1 MLKWVRYMNNIL
13 SLGEKIKKLRKEKNM
28 TLKELAGDR
37 ITAAQISHIE
47 RDKSH
52 TSYELLEYLS
62 ERLDVS
68 IDYLLETKEMQSKKI
83 TDNLI
88 LQSEIYIKRDALDE
102 AEKEI
107 EQIIQIC
114 EEYDLSE
121 NYGKCNYLLG
131 NIYLK
136 RKDSRKANF
145 YFEKALFHFIKN
157 DDKKRIFQCYMNI
170 ANIYFEDK
178 FYQVA
183 LTNYYFAQE
192 ILDEI
197 NVDDPDTYKEL
208 YSKISKCYIKM
219 NDSEKALEFIEKIGN
234 IDNEYSPAQE
244 VEMLVLKA
252 KNLLAEAK
260 YLESKEYFAK
270 ALKIIEKEENKDKL
284 AQVYLTVG
292 SIYGEMGDNEKF
304 LEYSEKVY
312 DIKKNDSD
320 EYMMESIFNIIK
332 SYIETNE
339 LELAKKYSKLAL
351 AAAIKAKNKYN
362 EFRALK
368 YYCDIYK
375 YKGETDISI
384 EYIIKCIEIVS
395 KLDNDKILGNLY
407 IELGQLYS
415 GVSKEKE
422 LECYQKGVSIF
433 KKLEI
438 I

>member
-1 MLKWVRYMNNIL
+1 MNIL

-88 LQSEIYIKRDALDE
+88 LESEIYIKKGELDD

-107 EQIIQIC
+107 HQIIEIC

-145 YFEKALFHFIKN
+145 YFEKALFYFIKN
-157 DDKKRIFQCYMNI
+157 DDKKRIFECYMNS
-170 ANIYFEDK
+170 ADIYFEDG

-183 LTNYYFAQE
+183 LTNYSFAKD
-192 ILDEI
+192 ILNQITTDE
-197 NVDDPDTYKEL
+197 PDTYKDL
-208 YSKISKCYIKM
+208 YSKISKCYM
-219 NDSEKALEFIEKIGN
+219 RMDDSEKALEYIELIGS
-234 IDNEYSPAQE
+234 IDNNYSPTQE

-252 KNLLAEAK
+252 KKLLSEGK
-260 YLESKEYFAK
+260 YLDSKDCFTK

-292 SIYGEMGDNEKF
+292 KIYGEMGDNEK
-304 LEYSEKVY
+304 LLQYSEKVY
-312 DIKKNDSD
+312 DLKKSD
-320 EYMMESIFNIIK
+320 
-332 SYIETNE
+332 
-339 LELAKKYSKLAL
+339 
-351 AAAIKAKNKYN
+351 
-362 EFRALK
+362 
-368 YYCDIYK
+368 
-375 YKGETDISI
+375 
-384 EYIIKCIEIVS
+384 
-395 KLDNDKILGNLY
+395 
-407 IELGQLYS
+407 
-415 GVSKEKE
+415 
-422 LECYQKGVSIF
+422 
-433 KKLEI
+433 
-438 I
+438 

>member
-1 MLKWVRYMNNIL
+1 MNIL

-88 LQSEIYIKRDALDE
+88 LQSEIYIKRDVLDE

-107 EQIIQIC
+107 HEIIEIC
-114 EEYDLSE
+114 EEYGLSE

-131 NIYLK
+131 DIYLK
-136 RKDSRKANF
+136 RKDGATANF
-145 YFEKALFHFIKN
+145 YFEKALFYFIKN

-170 ANIYFEDK
+170 ANIYFDEE
-178 FYQVA
+178 FYQVS
-183 LTNYYFAQE
+183 LTNYYFAKD
-192 ILDEI
+192 ILEEI
-197 NVDDPDTYKEL
+197 NIDDPDTYKEL
-208 YSKISKCYIKM
+208 YSKISKCYMKL
-219 NDSEKALEFIEKIGN
+219 NDSEKSLEFIEKIGN
-234 IDNEYSPAQE
+234 IDNDYSPEQE
-244 VEMLVLKA
+244 IELLVLKA
-252 KNLLAEAK
+252 KKLLAEGEYVK
-260 YLESKEYFAK
+260 SKDYFAK

-284 AQVYLTVG
+284 AQIYLTVG
-292 SIYGEMGDNEKF
+292 SIYAEMGDNEKF

-312 DIKKNDSD
+312 DIKKNDTD
-320 EYMMESIFNIIK
+320 EYMMNSLYNIIQ
-332 SYIETNE
+332 SYIDADDFEM
-339 LELAKKYSKLAL
+339 AKKYSKLAL
-351 AAAIKAKNKYN
+351 AAAIKNKSKYD
-362 EFRALK
+362 EYKALK

-384 EYIIKCIEIVS
+384 EYLIKCIEIVS
-395 KLDNDKILGNLY
+395 KLDEEKILGNLY

-415 GVSKEKE
+415 GISKEKE
-422 LECYQKGVSIF
+422 LECYQKGITIF
-433 KKLEI
+433 KDLEI

>member
-1 MLKWVRYMNNIL
+1 MNIL

-107 EQIIQIC
+107 HEIIEIC
-114 EEYDLSE
+114 EEYGLSE

-131 NIYLK
+131 DIYLK
-136 RKDSRKANF
+136 RKDGATANF
-145 YFEKALFHFIKN
+145 YFEKALFYFIKN

-170 ANIYFEDK
+170 ANIYFDEE
-178 FYQVA
+178 FYQVS
-183 LTNYYFAQE
+183 LTNYYFAKD
-192 ILDEI
+192 ILEEI
-197 NVDDPDTYKEL
+197 NIDDPDTYKEL
-208 YSKISKCYIKM
+208 YSKISKCYMKL
-219 NDSEKALEFIEKIGN
+219 NDSEKSLEFIEKIGN
-234 IDNEYSPAQE
+234 IDNDYSSEQE
-244 VEMLVLKA
+244 IELLVLKA
-252 KNLLAEAK
+252 KKLLAEGEYVK
-260 YLESKEYFAK
+260 SKDYFAK

-284 AQVYLTVG
+284 AQIYLTVG
-292 SIYGEMGDNEKF
+292 SIYAEMGDNEKF

-312 DIKKNDSD
+312 DIKKNDTD
-320 EYMMESIFNIIK
+320 EYMMNSLYNIIQ
-332 SYIETNE
+332 SYIDADDFEM
-339 LELAKKYSKLAL
+339 AKKYSKLAL
-351 AAAIKAKNKYN
+351 AAAIKNKSKYD
-362 EFRALK
+362 EYKALK

-384 EYIIKCIEIVS
+384 EYLIKCIEIVS
-395 KLDNDKILGNLY
+395 KLDEEKILGNLY

-415 GVSKEKE
+415 GISKEKE
-422 LECYQKGVSIF
+422 LECYQKGITIF
-433 KKLEI
+433 KDLEI

>member
-1 MLKWVRYMNNIL
+1 MLKWVRYMNIL

-88 LQSEIYIKRDALDE
+88 LESEIYIKKGELDD

-107 EQIIQIC
+107 HQIIEIC

-145 YFEKALFHFIKN
+145 YFEKALFYFIKN
-157 DDKKRIFQCYMNI
+157 DDKKRIFECYMNS
-170 ANIYFEDK
+170 ADIYFEDG

-183 LTNYYFAQE
+183 LINYSFAKD
-192 ILDEI
+192 ILNQITTDE
-197 NVDDPDTYKEL
+197 PDTYKDL
-208 YSKISKCYIKM
+208 YSKISKCYM
-219 NDSEKALEFIEKIGN
+219 RMDDSEKALEYIELIGS
-234 IDNEYSPAQE
+234 IDNNYSPTQE

-252 KNLLAEAK
+252 KKLLSEGK
-260 YLESKEYFAK
+260 YLDSKDYFTK

-292 SIYGEMGDNEKF
+292 KIYGEMGDNEK
-304 LEYSEKVY
+304 LLQYSEKVY
-312 DIKKNDSD
+312 DLKKSDSD
-320 EYMMESIFNIIK
+320 EYMMDSLFNIIE
-332 SYIETNE
+332 SYIDSNNFEQ
-339 LELAKKYSKLAL
+339 AKKYSKLAL
-351 AAAIKAKNKYN
+351 AAAIKIKSKYD

-375 YKGETDISI
+375 YKGETEISI
-384 EYIIKCIEIVS
+384 EYLLKCIDIVS
-395 KLDNDKILGNLY
+395 ALDKEEVLGNLY

-415 GVSKEKE
+415 GISKDKE
-422 LECYQKGVSIF
+422 LECYQKGVTIF
-433 KKLEI
+433 KNLEI

>member
-1 MLKWVRYMNNIL
+1 MNIL

-88 LQSEIYIKRDALDE
+88 LQSEIYIKRDALEE

-107 EQIIQIC
+107 REIIEIC
-114 EEYDLSE
+114 EEYNLSE
-121 NYGKCNYLLG
+121 NYGKCNYLLA

-136 RKDSRKANF
+136 RKDSPKANF

-157 DDKKRIFQCYMNI
+157 DDKKRILKCYMNI

-183 LTNYYFAQE
+183 LTNYYFAKQ

-197 NVDDPDTYKEL
+197 NTDDPDTYKEL
-208 YSKISKCYIKM
+208 YSKISKCYIQL

-234 IDNEYSPAQE
+234 IDNDYSPAQE
-244 VEMLVLKA
+244 VEILVLKA
-252 KNLLAEAK
+252 KKLLAEAN
-260 YLESKEYFAK
+260 YVESKDYFIK

-292 SIYGEMGDNEKF
+292 NIYGEMGDHEKF

-312 DIKKNDSD
+312 DIKKNDAD
-320 EYMMESIFNIIK
+320 RYMMESLFNIIQ
-332 SYIETNE
+332 SYIDTNE
-339 LELAKKYSKLAL
+339 FELAKKYSKLAL
-351 AAAIKAKNKYN
+351 AASIKTKSKYN
-362 EFRALK
+362 EFRSLK

-384 EYIIKCIEIVS
+384 EYLIKCIDIVS
-395 KLDNDKILGNLY
+395 KLDEEKILGNLY

-415 GVSKEKE
+415 GISKEKE
-422 LECYQKGVSIF
+422 LECYQKGVTIF
-433 KKLEI
+433 KNLEI

>member
-1 MLKWVRYMNNIL
+1 MNIL

-88 LQSEIYIKRDALDE
+88 LESEIYIKKGELDD

-107 EQIIQIC
+107 HQIIEIC

-145 YFEKALFHFIKN
+145 YFEKALFYFIKN
-157 DDKKRIFQCYMNI
+157 DDKKRIFECYMNS
-170 ANIYFEDK
+170 ADIYFEDG

-183 LTNYYFAQE
+183 LTSYSFAKD
-192 ILDEI
+192 ILNQITTDE
-197 NVDDPDTYKEL
+197 PDTYKDL
-208 YSKISKCYIKM
+208 YSKISKCYM
-219 NDSEKALEFIEKIGN
+219 RMDDSEKALEYIELIGS
-234 IDNEYSPAQE
+234 IDNNYSPTQE

-252 KNLLAEAK
+252 KKLLSEGK
-260 YLESKEYFAK
+260 YLDSKYYFTK

-292 SIYGEMGDNEKF
+292 KIYGEMGDNEK
-304 LEYSEKVY
+304 LLQYSEKVY
-312 DIKKNDSD
+312 DLKKSDSD
-320 EYMMESIFNIIK
+320 EYMMDSLFNIIE
-332 SYIETNE
+332 SYIDSNNFEQ
-339 LELAKKYSKLAL
+339 AKKYSKLAL
-351 AAAIKAKNKYN
+351 AAAIKTKSKYD

-375 YKGETDISI
+375 YKGETEISI
-384 EYIIKCIEIVS
+384 EYLLKCIDIVS
-395 KLDNDKILGNLY
+395 ALDKEEVLGNLY

-415 GVSKEKE
+415 GISKDKE
-422 LECYQKGVSIF
+422 LECYQKGVTIF
-433 KKLEI
+433 KNLEI

>member
-1 MLKWVRYMNNIL
+1 MNIL

-88 LQSEIYIKRDALDE
+88 LESEIYIKKGELDD

-107 EQIIQIC
+107 HQIIEIC

-145 YFEKALFHFIKN
+145 YFEKALFYFIKN
-157 DDKKRIFQCYMNI
+157 DDKKRIFECYMNS
-170 ANIYFEDK
+170 ADIYFEDG

-183 LTNYYFAQE
+183 LKNYSFAKD
-192 ILDEI
+192 ILNQITTDE
-197 NVDDPDTYKEL
+197 PDTYKDL
-208 YSKISKCYIKM
+208 YSKISKCYM
-219 NDSEKALEFIEKIGN
+219 RMDDSEKALEYIELIGS
-234 IDNEYSPAQE
+234 IDNNYSPTQE

-252 KNLLAEAK
+252 KKLLSEGK
-260 YLESKEYFAK
+260 YLDSKDYFTK

-292 SIYGEMGDNEKF
+292 KIYGEMGDNEK
-304 LEYSEKVY
+304 LLQYSEKVY
-312 DIKKNDSD
+312 DLKKSDSD
-320 EYMMESIFNIIK
+320 EYMMDSLFNIIE
-332 SYIETNE
+332 SYIDSNNFEQ
-339 LELAKKYSKLAL
+339 AKKYSKLAL
-351 AAAIKAKNKYN
+351 AAAIKTKSKYD

-375 YKGETDISI
+375 YKGETEISI
-384 EYIIKCIEIVS
+384 EYLLKCIDIVS
-395 KLDNDKILGNLY
+395 TLDKEEVLGNLY

-415 GVSKEKE
+415 GISKDKE
-422 LECYQKGVSIF
+422 LECYQKGVTIF
-433 KKLEI
+433 KNLEI

>member
-1 MLKWVRYMNNIL
+1 MNIL

-107 EQIIQIC
+107 HEIIEIC
-114 EEYDLSE
+114 EEYGLSE

-131 NIYLK
+131 DIYLK
-136 RKDSRKANF
+136 RKDGATANF
-145 YFEKALFHFIKN
+145 YFEKALFYFIKN

-170 ANIYFEDK
+170 ANIYFDEE
-178 FYQVA
+178 FYQVS
-183 LTNYYFAQE
+183 LTNYYFAKD
-192 ILDEI
+192 ILEEI
-197 NVDDPDTYKEL
+197 NIDDPDTYKEL
-208 YSKISKCYIKM
+208 YSKISKCYMKLH
-219 NDSEKALEFIEKIGN
+219 DSEKSLEFIEKIGN
-234 IDNEYSPAQE
+234 IDNDYSPEQE
-244 VEMLVLKA
+244 IELLVLKA
-252 KNLLAEAK
+252 KKLLAEGEYVK
-260 YLESKEYFAK
+260 SKDYFAK

-284 AQVYLTVG
+284 AQIYLTVG
-292 SIYGEMGDNEKF
+292 SIYAEMGDNEKF

-312 DIKKNDSD
+312 DIKKNDTD
-320 EYMMESIFNIIK
+320 EYMMNSLYNIIQ
-332 SYIETNE
+332 SYIDADDFEM
-339 LELAKKYSKLAL
+339 AKKYSKLAL
-351 AAAIKAKNKYN
+351 AAAIKNKSKYD
-362 EFRALK
+362 EYKALK

-384 EYIIKCIEIVS
+384 EYLIKCIEIVS
-395 KLDNDKILGNLY
+395 KLDEEKILGNLY

-415 GVSKEKE
+415 GISKEKE
-422 LECYQKGVSIF
+422 LECYQKGITIF
-433 KKLEI
+433 KDLEI

>member
-1 MLKWVRYMNNIL
+1 MNIL

-88 LQSEIYIKRDALDE
+88 LESEIYIKKGELDD

-107 EQIIQIC
+107 HQIIEIC

-145 YFEKALFHFIKN
+145 YFEKALFYFIKN
-157 DDKKRIFQCYMNI
+157 DDKKRIFECYMNS
-170 ANIYFEDK
+170 ADIYFEDG

-183 LTNYYFAQE
+183 LINYSFAKD
-192 ILDEI
+192 ILNQITTDE
-197 NVDDPDTYKEL
+197 PDTYKDL
-208 YSKISKCYIKM
+208 YSKISKCYM
-219 NDSEKALEFIEKIGN
+219 RMDDSEKALEYIELIGS
-234 IDNEYSPAQE
+234 IDNNYSPTQE

-252 KNLLAEAK
+252 KKLLSEGK
-260 YLESKEYFAK
+260 YLDSKDYFTK

-292 SIYGEMGDNEKF
+292 KIYGEMGDNEK
-304 LEYSEKVY
+304 LLQYSEKVY
-312 DIKKNDSD
+312 DLKKSDSD
-320 EYMMESIFNIIK
+320 EYMMDSLFNIIE
-332 SYIETNE
+332 SYIDSNNFEQ
-339 LELAKKYSKLAL
+339 AKKYSKLAL
-351 AAAIKAKNKYN
+351 AAAIKTKSKYD

-375 YKGETDISI
+375 YKGETEISI
-384 EYIIKCIEIVS
+384 EYLLKCIDIVS
-395 KLDNDKILGNLY
+395 ALDKEEVLGNLY

-415 GVSKEKE
+415 GISKDKE
-422 LECYQKGVSIF
+422 LECYQKGVTIF
-433 KKLEI
+433 KNLEI

>member
-1 MLKWVRYMNNIL
+1 MNIL

-107 EQIIQIC
+107 HEIIEIC
-114 EEYDLSE
+114 EEYGLSE

-131 NIYLK
+131 DIYLK
-136 RKDSRKANF
+136 RKDGATANF
-145 YFEKALFHFIKN
+145 YFEKALFYFIKN

-170 ANIYFEDK
+170 ANIYFDEE
-178 FYQVA
+178 FYQVS
-183 LTNYYFAQE
+183 LTNYYFAKD
-192 ILDEI
+192 ILEEI
-197 NVDDPDTYKEL
+197 NIDDPDTYKEL
-208 YSKISKCYIKM
+208 YSKISKCYMKL
-219 NDSEKALEFIEKIGN
+219 NDSEKSLEFIEKIGN
-234 IDNEYSPAQE
+234 IDNDYSPEQE
-244 VEMLVLKA
+244 IELLVLKA
-252 KNLLAEAK
+252 KKLLAEGEYVK
-260 YLESKEYFAK
+260 SKDYFAK

-284 AQVYLTVG
+284 AQIYLTVG
-292 SIYGEMGDNEKF
+292 SIYAEMGDNEKF

-312 DIKKNDSD
+312 DIKKNDTA
-320 EYMMESIFNIIK
+320 EYMMNSLYNIIQ
-332 SYIETNE
+332 SYIDADDFEM
-339 LELAKKYSKLAL
+339 AKKYSKLAL
-351 AAAIKAKNKYN
+351 AAAIKNKSKYD
-362 EFRALK
+362 EYKALK

-384 EYIIKCIEIVS
+384 EYLIKCIEIVS
-395 KLDNDKILGNLY
+395 KLDEEKILGNLY

-415 GVSKEKE
+415 GISKEKE
-422 LECYQKGVSIF
+422 LECYQKGITIF
-433 KKLEI
+433 KDLEI

>member
-1 MLKWVRYMNNIL
+1 MLKWVRYMNIL

-107 EQIIQIC
+107 HEIIEIC
-114 EEYDLSE
+114 EEYGLSE

-131 NIYLK
+131 DIYLK
-136 RKDSRKANF
+136 RKDGATANF
-145 YFEKALFHFIKN
+145 YFEKALFYFIKN

-170 ANIYFEDK
+170 ANIYFDEE
-178 FYQVA
+178 FYQVS
-183 LTNYYFAQE
+183 LTNYYFAKD
-192 ILDEI
+192 ILEEI
-197 NVDDPDTYKEL
+197 NIDDPDTYKEL
-208 YSKISKCYIKM
+208 YSKISKCYMKL
-219 NDSEKALEFIEKIGN
+219 NDSEKSLEFIEKIGN
-234 IDNEYSPAQE
+234 IDNDYSPEQE
-244 VEMLVLKA
+244 IELLVLKA
-252 KNLLAEAK
+252 KKLLAEGEYVK
-260 YLESKEYFAK
+260 SKDYFAK

-284 AQVYLTVG
+284 AQIYLTVG
-292 SIYGEMGDNEKF
+292 SIYAEMGDNEKF

-312 DIKKNDSD
+312 DIKKNDTD
-320 EYMMESIFNIIK
+320 EYMMNSLYNIIQ
-332 SYIETNE
+332 SYIDADDFEM
-339 LELAKKYSKLAL
+339 AKKYSKLAL
-351 AAAIKAKNKYN
+351 AAAIKNKSKYD
-362 EFRALK
+362 EYKALK

-384 EYIIKCIEIVS
+384 EYLIKCIEIVS
-395 KLDNDKILGNLY
+395 KLDEEKILGNLY

-415 GVSKEKE
+415 GISKEKE
-422 LECYQKGVSIF
+422 LECYQKGITIF
-433 KKLEI
+433 KDL
-438 I
+438 

>member
-1 MLKWVRYMNNIL
+1 MNIL

-107 EQIIQIC
+107 HEIIEIC
-114 EEYDLSE
+114 EEYGLSE

-131 NIYLK
+131 DIYLK
-136 RKDSRKANF
+136 RKDGATANF
-145 YFEKALFHFIKN
+145 YFEKALFYFIKN

-170 ANIYFEDK
+170 ANIYFDEE
-178 FYQVA
+178 FYQVS
-183 LTNYYFAQE
+183 LTNYYFAKD
-192 ILDEI
+192 ILEEI
-197 NVDDPDTYKEL
+197 NIDDPDTYKEL
-208 YSKISKCYIKM
+208 YSKISKCYMKL
-219 NDSEKALEFIEKIGN
+219 NDSEKSLEFIEKIGN
-234 IDNEYSPAQE
+234 IDNDYSPEQE
-244 VEMLVLKA
+244 IELLVLKA
-252 KNLLAEAK
+252 KKLLAEGEYVK
-260 YLESKEYFAK
+260 SKDYFAK

-284 AQVYLTVG
+284 AQIYLTVG
-292 SIYGEMGDNEKF
+292 SIYAEMGDNEKF

-312 DIKKNDSD
+312 DIKKNDTD
-320 EYMMESIFNIIK
+320 EYMMNSLYNIIQ
-332 SYIETNE
+332 SYIDADDFEM
-339 LELAKKYSKLAL
+339 AKKYSKLAL
-351 AAAIKAKNKYN
+351 AAAIKNKSKYD
-362 EFRALK
+362 EYKALK

-384 EYIIKCIEIVS
+384 EYLIKCIEIVS
-395 KLDNDKILGNLY
+395 KLDEEKILGNLY
-407 IELGQLYS
+407 IEIGQLYS
-415 GVSKEKE
+415 GISKEKE
-422 LECYQKGVSIF
+422 LECYQKGITIF
-433 KKLEI
+433 KDLEI

>member
-1 MLKWVRYMNNIL
+1 MLKWVRYMNIL

-52 TSYELLEYLS
+52 TSYELLEYLA

-107 EQIIQIC
+107 EEIIEIC
-114 EEYDLSE
+114 EKYDLSE

-183 LTNYYFAQE
+183 LTNYYFAKE

-208 YSKISKCYIKM
+208 YSKISKCYIRM
-219 NDSEKALEFIEKIGN
+219 NDTEKALEFIEKIGN

-252 KNLLAEAK
+252 KKLLAEAN
-260 YLESKEYFAK
+260 YVESKEYFAK

-320 EYMMESIFNIIK
+320 EYMMDSLFNIIK
-332 SYIETNE
+332 SYIDSNE
-339 LELAKKYSKLAL
+339 FELAKKYSKLAL
-351 AAAIKAKNKYN
+351 AAAIKTKSKYN

-384 EYIIKCIEIVS
+384 EYLIKCIEIVS
-395 KLDNDKILGNLY
+395 KLDDDKILGNLY

>member
-1 MLKWVRYMNNIL
+1 MNIL

-88 LQSEIYIKRDALDE
+88 LESEIYIKKGELDD

-107 EQIIQIC
+107 HQIIEIC

-145 YFEKALFHFIKN
+145 YFEKALFYFIKN
-157 DDKKRIFQCYMNI
+157 DDKKRIFECYMNS
-170 ANIYFEDK
+170 ADIYFEDG

-183 LTNYYFAQE
+183 LINYSFAKD
-192 ILDEI
+192 ILNQITTDE
-197 NVDDPDTYKEL
+197 PDTYKDL
-208 YSKISKCYIKM
+208 YSKISKCYM
-219 NDSEKALEFIEKIGN
+219 RMDDSEKALEYIELIGS
-234 IDNEYSPAQE
+234 IDNNYSPTQE

-252 KNLLAEAK
+252 KKLLSEGK
-260 YLESKEYFAK
+260 YLDSKNYFTK

-292 SIYGEMGDNEKF
+292 KIYGEMGDNEK
-304 LEYSEKVY
+304 LLQYSEKVY
-312 DIKKNDSD
+312 DLKKSDSD
-320 EYMMESIFNIIK
+320 EYMMDSLFNIIE
-332 SYIETNE
+332 SYIDSNNFEQ
-339 LELAKKYSKLAL
+339 AKKYSKLAL
-351 AAAIKAKNKYN
+351 AAAIKTKSKYD

-375 YKGETDISI
+375 YKGETEISI
-384 EYIIKCIEIVS
+384 EYLLKCIDIVS
-395 KLDNDKILGNLY
+395 ALDKEEVLGNLY

-415 GVSKEKE
+415 GISKDKE
-422 LECYQKGVSIF
+422 LECYQKGVTIF
-433 KKLEI
+433 KNLEI

>member
-1 MLKWVRYMNNIL
+1 MNIL

-107 EQIIQIC
+107 HEIIEIC
-114 EEYDLSE
+114 EEYGLSE

-131 NIYLK
+131 DIYLK
-136 RKDSRKANF
+136 RKDGATANF
-145 YFEKALFHFIKN
+145 YFEKALFYFIKN

-170 ANIYFEDK
+170 ANIYFDEE
-178 FYQVA
+178 FYQVS
-183 LTNYYFAQE
+183 LTNYYFAKD
-192 ILDEI
+192 ILEEI
-197 NVDDPDTYKEL
+197 NIDDPDTYKEL
-208 YSKISKCYIKM
+208 YSKISKCYMKL
-219 NDSEKALEFIEKIGN
+219 NDSEKSLEFIEKIGN
-234 IDNEYSPAQE
+234 IDNDYSPEQE
-244 VEMLVLKA
+244 IELLVLKA
-252 KNLLAEAK
+252 KKLLAEGEYVK
-260 YLESKEYFAK
+260 SKDYFAK

-284 AQVYLTVG
+284 AQIYLTVG
-292 SIYGEMGDNEKF
+292 SIYAEMGDNEKF

-312 DIKKNDSD
+312 DIKKNDTD
-320 EYMMESIFNIIK
+320 EYMMNSLYNIIQ
-332 SYIETNE
+332 SYIDADDFEM
-339 LELAKKYSKLAL
+339 AKKYSKLAL
-351 AAAIKAKNKYN
+351 AAAIKNKSKYD
-362 EFRALK
+362 EYKALK

-375 YKGETDISI
+375 HKGETDISI
-384 EYIIKCIEIVS
+384 EYLIKCIEIVS
-395 KLDNDKILGNLY
+395 KLDEEKILGNLY

-415 GVSKEKE
+415 GISKEKE
-422 LECYQKGVSIF
+422 LECYQKGITI
-433 KKLEI
+433 LEI

>member
-1 MLKWVRYMNNIL
+1 MNIL

-107 EQIIQIC
+107 EEIIEIC

-136 RKDSRKANF
+136 RKNSRKANF

-178 FYQVA
+178 FYQVS
-183 LTNYYFAQE
+183 LTNYYFAKE

-219 NDSEKALEFIEKIGN
+219 NDIEKALEFIEKIGN
-234 IDNEYSPAQE
+234 IDNEYSPEQE

-252 KNLLAEAK
+252 KNLLAEGN
-260 YLESKEYFAK
+260 YVESKDYFAK

-284 AQVYLTVG
+284 AKVYLTV
-292 SIYGEMGDNEKF
+292 SDIYGEMGDNEKF
-304 LEYSEKVY
+304 LEYSEKAY

-320 EYMMESIFNIIK
+320 EYMMNSLFNIIK

-351 AAAIKAKNKYN
+351 ATAIKTKNKYN

-384 EYIIKCIEIVS
+384 EYLVKCIDIVS
-395 KLDNDKILGNLY
+395 KLNDDKILGNLY

-415 GVSKEKE
+415 GISKEKE
-422 LECYQKGVSIF
+422 LECYQKGVAIF
-433 KKLEI
+433 KNLEI

>member
-1 MLKWVRYMNNIL
+1 MNIL

-68 IDYLLETKEMQSKKI
+68 IDYILETKEMQSKKI

-107 EQIIQIC
+107 HEIIEIC
-114 EEYDLSE
+114 EEYGLSE

-131 NIYLK
+131 DIYLK
-136 RKDSRKANF
+136 RKDGATANF
-145 YFEKALFHFIKN
+145 YFEKALFYFIKN

-170 ANIYFEDK
+170 ANIYFDEE
-178 FYQVA
+178 FYQVS
-183 LTNYYFAQE
+183 LTNYYFAKD
-192 ILDEI
+192 ILEEI
-197 NVDDPDTYKEL
+197 NIDDPDTYKEL
-208 YSKISKCYIKM
+208 YSKISKCYMKL
-219 NDSEKALEFIEKIGN
+219 NDSEKSLEFIEKIGN
-234 IDNEYSPAQE
+234 IDNDYSPEQE
-244 VEMLVLKA
+244 IELLVLKA
-252 KNLLAEAK
+252 KKLLAEGEYVK
-260 YLESKEYFAK
+260 SKDYFAK

-284 AQVYLTVG
+284 AQIYLTVG
-292 SIYGEMGDNEKF
+292 SIYAEMGDNEKF

-312 DIKKNDSD
+312 DIKKNDTD
-320 EYMMESIFNIIK
+320 EYMMNSLYNIIQ
-332 SYIETNE
+332 SYIDADDFEM
-339 LELAKKYSKLAL
+339 AKKYSKLAL
-351 AAAIKAKNKYN
+351 AAAIKNKSKYD
-362 EFRALK
+362 EYKALK

-384 EYIIKCIEIVS
+384 EYLIKCIEIVS
-395 KLDNDKILGNLY
+395 KLDEEKILGNLY

-415 GVSKEKE
+415 GISKEKE
-422 LECYQKGVSIF
+422 LECYQKGITIF
-433 KKLEI
+433 KDLEI

>member
-1 MLKWVRYMNNIL
+1 MNIL

-107 EQIIQIC
+107 HEIIEIC
-114 EEYDLSE
+114 EEYGLSE

-131 NIYLK
+131 DIYLK
-136 RKDSRKANF
+136 RKDGATANF
-145 YFEKALFHFIKN
+145 YFEKALFYFIKN

-170 ANIYFEDK
+170 ANIYFDEE
-178 FYQVA
+178 FYQVS
-183 LTNYYFAQE
+183 LTNYYFAKD
-192 ILDEI
+192 ILEEI
-197 NVDDPDTYKEL
+197 NIDDPDTYKEL
-208 YSKISKCYIKM
+208 YSKISKCYMKL
-219 NDSEKALEFIEKIGN
+219 NESEKSLEFIEKIGN
-234 IDNEYSPAQE
+234 IDNDYSPEQE
-244 VEMLVLKA
+244 IELLVLKA
-252 KNLLAEAK
+252 KKLLAEGEYVK
-260 YLESKEYFAK
+260 SKDYFAK

-284 AQVYLTVG
+284 AQIYLTVG
-292 SIYGEMGDNEKF
+292 SIYAEMGDNEKF

-312 DIKKNDSD
+312 DIKKNDTD
-320 EYMMESIFNIIK
+320 EYMMNSLYNIIQ
-332 SYIETNE
+332 SYIDADDFEM
-339 LELAKKYSKLAL
+339 AKKYSKLAL
-351 AAAIKAKNKYN
+351 AAAIKNKSKYD
-362 EFRALK
+362 EYKALK

-384 EYIIKCIEIVS
+384 EYLIKCIEIVS
-395 KLDNDKILGNLY
+395 KLDEEKILGNLY

-415 GVSKEKE
+415 GISKEKE
-422 LECYQKGVSIF
+422 LECYQKGITIF
-433 KKLEI
+433 KDLEI

>member
-1 MLKWVRYMNNIL
+1 MNIL

-68 IDYLLETKEMQSKKI
+68 IDYLLETKEMQPKKI

-107 EQIIQIC
+107 HEIIEIC
-114 EEYDLSE
+114 EEYGLSE

-131 NIYLK
+131 DIYLK
-136 RKDSRKANF
+136 RKDGATANF
-145 YFEKALFHFIKN
+145 YFEKALFYFIKN

-170 ANIYFEDK
+170 ANIYFDEE
-178 FYQVA
+178 FYQVS
-183 LTNYYFAQE
+183 LTNYYFAKD
-192 ILDEI
+192 ILEEI
-197 NVDDPDTYKEL
+197 NIDDPDTYKEL
-208 YSKISKCYIKM
+208 YSKISKCYMKL
-219 NDSEKALEFIEKIGN
+219 NDSEKSLEFIEKIGN
-234 IDNEYSPAQE
+234 IDNDYSPEQE
-244 VEMLVLKA
+244 IELLVLKA
-252 KNLLAEAK
+252 KKLLAEGEYVK
-260 YLESKEYFAK
+260 SKDYFAK

-284 AQVYLTVG
+284 AQIYLTVG
-292 SIYGEMGDNEKF
+292 SIYAEMGDNEKF

-312 DIKKNDSD
+312 DIKKNDTD
-320 EYMMESIFNIIK
+320 EYMMNSLYNIIQ
-332 SYIETNE
+332 SYIDADDFEM
-339 LELAKKYSKLAL
+339 AKKYSKLAL
-351 AAAIKAKNKYN
+351 AAAIKNKSKYD
-362 EFRALK
+362 EYKALK

-384 EYIIKCIEIVS
+384 EYLIKCIEIVS
-395 KLDNDKILGNLY
+395 KLDEEKILGNLY

-415 GVSKEKE
+415 GISKEKE
-422 LECYQKGVSIF
+422 LECYQKGITIF
-433 KKLEI
+433 KDLEI

>member
-1 MLKWVRYMNNIL
+1 MNIL

-107 EQIIQIC
+107 HEIIEIC
-114 EEYDLSE
+114 EEYGLSE

-131 NIYLK
+131 DIYLK
-136 RKDSRKANF
+136 RKDGATANF
-145 YFEKALFHFIKN
+145 YFEKALFYFIKN

-170 ANIYFEDK
+170 ANIYFDEE
-178 FYQVA
+178 FYQVS
-183 LTNYYFAQE
+183 LTNYYFAKD
-192 ILDEI
+192 ILEEI
-197 NVDDPDTYKEL
+197 NIDDPDTYKEL
-208 YSKISKCYIKM
+208 YSKISKCYMKL
-219 NDSEKALEFIEKIGN
+219 NDSEKSLEFIEKIGN
-234 IDNEYSPAQE
+234 IDNDYSPEQE
-244 VEMLVLKA
+244 IELIVLKA
-252 KNLLAEAK
+252 KKLLAEGEYVK
-260 YLESKEYFAK
+260 SKDYFAK

-284 AQVYLTVG
+284 AQIYLTVG
-292 SIYGEMGDNEKF
+292 SIYAEMGDNEKF

-312 DIKKNDSD
+312 DIKKNDTD
-320 EYMMESIFNIIK
+320 EYMMNSLYNIIQ
-332 SYIETNE
+332 SYIDADDFEM
-339 LELAKKYSKLAL
+339 AKKYSKLAL
-351 AAAIKAKNKYN
+351 AAAIKNKSKYD
-362 EFRALK
+362 EYKALK

-384 EYIIKCIEIVS
+384 EYLIKCIEIVS
-395 KLDNDKILGNLY
+395 KLDEEKILGNLY

-415 GVSKEKE
+415 GISKEKE
-422 LECYQKGVSIF
+422 LECYQKGITIF
-433 KKLEI
+433 KDLEI

>member
-1 MLKWVRYMNNIL
+1 MNIL

-68 IDYLLETKEMQSKKI
+68 MDYLLETKEMQSKKI

-107 EQIIQIC
+107 HEIIEIC
-114 EEYDLSE
+114 EEYGLSE

-131 NIYLK
+131 DIYLK
-136 RKDSRKANF
+136 RKDGATANF
-145 YFEKALFHFIKN
+145 YFEKALFYFIKN

-170 ANIYFEDK
+170 ANIYFDEE
-178 FYQVA
+178 FYQVS
-183 LTNYYFAQE
+183 LTNYYFAKD
-192 ILDEI
+192 ILEEI
-197 NVDDPDTYKEL
+197 NIDDPDTYKEL
-208 YSKISKCYIKM
+208 YSKISKCYMKL
-219 NDSEKALEFIEKIGN
+219 NDSEKSLEFIEKIGN
-234 IDNEYSPAQE
+234 IDNDYSPEQE
-244 VEMLVLKA
+244 IELLVLKA
-252 KNLLAEAK
+252 KKLLAEGEYVK
-260 YLESKEYFAK
+260 SKDYFAK

-284 AQVYLTVG
+284 AQIYLTVG
-292 SIYGEMGDNEKF
+292 SIYAEMGDNEKF

-312 DIKKNDSD
+312 DIKKNDTD
-320 EYMMESIFNIIK
+320 EYMMNSLYNIIQ
-332 SYIETNE
+332 SYIDADDFEM
-339 LELAKKYSKLAL
+339 AKKYSKLAL
-351 AAAIKAKNKYN
+351 AAAIKNKSKYD
-362 EFRALK
+362 EYKALK

-384 EYIIKCIEIVS
+384 EYLIKCIEIVS
-395 KLDNDKILGNLY
+395 KLDEEKILGNLY

-415 GVSKEKE
+415 GISKEKE
-422 LECYQKGVSIF
+422 LECYQKGITIF
-433 KKLEI
+433 KDLEI

>member
-1 MLKWVRYMNNIL
+1 MNIL

-28 TLKELAGDR
+28 TLKELAGER

-52 TSYELLEYLS
+52 TSYELLEYLA

-107 EQIIQIC
+107 EEIIEIC
-114 EEYDLSE
+114 EKYDLSE

-183 LTNYYFAQE
+183 LTNYYFAKE

-197 NVDDPDTYKEL
+197 NVDEPDTYKEL

-219 NDSEKALEFIEKIGN
+219 DDTEKALEFIEKIGS
-234 IDNEYSPAQE
+234 IDNEYSPTQE

-252 KNLLAEAK
+252 KNLLAEAR
-260 YLESKEYFAK
+260 YIESKEYFAK

-320 EYMMESIFNIIK
+320 EYMMDSLFNIIK
-332 SYIETNE
+332 SYIDSNE
-339 LELAKKYSKLAL
+339 FELAKKYSKLAL
-351 AAAIKAKNKYN
+351 AAAIKTKSKYN

-384 EYIIKCIEIVS
+384 EYLIKCIEIVS
-395 KLDNDKILGNLY
+395 KLDDDKILGNLY

>member
-1 MLKWVRYMNNIL
+1 MNIL

-107 EQIIQIC
+107 HEIIEIC
-114 EEYDLSE
+114 EEYGLSE

-131 NIYLK
+131 DIYLK
-136 RKDSRKANF
+136 RKDGATANF
-145 YFEKALFHFIKN
+145 YFEKALFYFIKN

-170 ANIYFEDK
+170 ANIYFDEE
-178 FYQVA
+178 FYQVS
-183 LTNYYFAQE
+183 LTNYYFAKD
-192 ILDEI
+192 ILEEI
-197 NVDDPDTYKEL
+197 NIDDPDTYKEL
-208 YSKISKCYIKM
+208 YNKISKCYMKL
-219 NDSEKALEFIEKIGN
+219 NDSEKSLEFIEKIGN
-234 IDNEYSPAQE
+234 IDNDYSPEQE
-244 VEMLVLKA
+244 IELLVLKA
-252 KNLLAEAK
+252 KKLLAEGEYVK
-260 YLESKEYFAK
+260 SKDYFAK

-284 AQVYLTVG
+284 AQIYLTVG
-292 SIYGEMGDNEKF
+292 SIYAEMGDNEKF

-312 DIKKNDSD
+312 DIKKNDTD
-320 EYMMESIFNIIK
+320 EYMMNSLYNIIQ
-332 SYIETNE
+332 SYIDADDFEM
-339 LELAKKYSKLAL
+339 AKKYSKLAL
-351 AAAIKAKNKYN
+351 AAAIKNKSKYD
-362 EFRALK
+362 EYKALK

-384 EYIIKCIEIVS
+384 EYLIKCIEIVS
-395 KLDNDKILGNLY
+395 KLDEEKILGNLY

-415 GVSKEKE
+415 GISKEKE
-422 LECYQKGVSIF
+422 LECYQKGITIF
-433 KKLEI
+433 KDLEI

>member
-1 MLKWVRYMNNIL
+1 MNIL

-107 EQIIQIC
+107 HEIIEIC
-114 EEYDLSE
+114 EEYGLSE

-131 NIYLK
+131 DIYLK
-136 RKDSRKANF
+136 RKDGATANF
-145 YFEKALFHFIKN
+145 YFEKALFYFIKN

-170 ANIYFEDK
+170 ANIYFDEE
-178 FYQVA
+178 FYQVS
-183 LTNYYFAQE
+183 LTNYYFAKD
-192 ILDEI
+192 ILEEI
-197 NVDDPDTYKEL
+197 NIDDPDTYKEL
-208 YSKISKCYIKM
+208 YSKISKCYM
-219 NDSEKALEFIEKIGN
+219 RMDDSEKALEYIELIGS
-234 IDNEYSPAQE
+234 IDNNYSPTQE

-252 KNLLAEAK
+252 KKLLSEGK
-260 YLESKEYFAK
+260 YLDSKDYFTK

-292 SIYGEMGDNEKF
+292 KIYGEMGDNEK
-304 LEYSEKVY
+304 LLQYSEKVY
-312 DIKKNDSD
+312 DLKKSDSD
-320 EYMMESIFNIIK
+320 EYMMDSLFNIIE
-332 SYIETNE
+332 SYIDSNNFEQ
-339 LELAKKYSKLAL
+339 AKKYSKLAL
-351 AAAIKAKNKYN
+351 AAAIKTKSKYD

-375 YKGETDISI
+375 YKGETEISI
-384 EYIIKCIEIVS
+384 EYLLKCIDIVS
-395 KLDNDKILGNLY
+395 ALDKEEVLGNLY

-415 GVSKEKE
+415 GISKDKE
-422 LECYQKGVSIF
+422 LECYQKGVTIF
-433 KKLEI
+433 KNLEI

>member
-1 MLKWVRYMNNIL
+1 M
-13 SLGEKIKKLRKEKNM
+13 GEIYEHIEFGGKDKKAQKRKNM

-107 EQIIQIC
+107 HEIIEIC
-114 EEYDLSE
+114 EEYGLSE

-131 NIYLK
+131 DIYLK
-136 RKDSRKANF
+136 RKDGATANF
-145 YFEKALFHFIKN
+145 YFEKALFYFIKN

-170 ANIYFEDK
+170 ANIYFDEE
-178 FYQVA
+178 FYQVS
-183 LTNYYFAQE
+183 LTNYYFAKD
-192 ILDEI
+192 ILEEI
-197 NVDDPDTYKEL
+197 NIDDPDTYKEL
-208 YSKISKCYIKM
+208 YSKISKCYMKL
-219 NDSEKALEFIEKIGN
+219 NDSEKSLEFIEKIGN
-234 IDNEYSPAQE
+234 IDNDYSPEQE
-244 VEMLVLKA
+244 IELLVLKA
-252 KNLLAEAK
+252 KKLLAEGEYVK
-260 YLESKEYFAK
+260 SKDYFAK

-284 AQVYLTVG
+284 AQIYLTVG
-292 SIYGEMGDNEKF
+292 SIYAEMGDNEKF

-312 DIKKNDSD
+312 DIKKNDTD
-320 EYMMESIFNIIK
+320 EYMMNSLYNIIQ
-332 SYIETNE
+332 SYIDADDFEM
-339 LELAKKYSKLAL
+339 AKKYSKLAL
-351 AAAIKAKNKYN
+351 AAAIKNKSKYD
-362 EFRALK
+362 EYKALK

-384 EYIIKCIEIVS
+384 EYLIKCIEIVS
-395 KLDNDKILGNLY
+395 KLDEEKILGNLY

-415 GVSKEKE
+415 GISKEKE
-422 LECYQKGVSIF
+422 LECYQKGVTIF
-433 KKLEI
+433 KDLEI

>member
-1 MLKWVRYMNNIL
+1 MNIL

-88 LQSEIYIKRDALDE
+88 LESEIAIKKDELDE

-107 EQIIQIC
+107 QQIIEIC
-114 EEYDLSE
+114 EEYDLSD

-145 YFEKALFHFIKN
+145 YFEKALFNFIKN
-157 DDKKRIFQCYMNI
+157 DDKKRIFECYMNI
-170 ANIYFEDK
+170 ANIYFEDNL
-178 FYQVA
+178 YEVA
-183 LTNYYFAQE
+183 LTNYSFAKD

-197 NVDDPDTYKEL
+197 NTDDPDTYKEL
-208 YSKISKCYIKM
+208 YSKISKCYMKM
-219 NDSEKALEFIEKIGN
+219 KDGQKALEFIEKIGN
-234 IDNEYSPAQE
+234 IDDEYSAEQE

-252 KNLLAEAK
+252 KKLLSEGC
-260 YLESKEYFAK
+260 YVESKEYFAK
-270 ALKIIEKEENKDKL
+270 ALKIIEKEENRDKL

-292 SIYGEMGDNEKF
+292 NIYGEMGDNEKF

-320 EYMMESIFNIIK
+320 EYMMNSLFNIVE
-332 SYIETNE
+332 SYIETNDFE
-339 LELAKKYSKLAL
+339 IAKKYSKLAL
-351 AAAIKAKNKYN
+351 ASAIKTKSKYN

-375 YKGETDISI
+375 YKGETDTAI
-384 EYIIKCIEIVS
+384 EYLIKCIEIVA
-395 KLDNDKILGNLY
+395 KLNKEKILGNLY

-415 GVSKEKE
+415 GVSKDKE

-433 KKLEI
+433 KNLEI

>member
-1 MLKWVRYMNNIL
+1 MNIL

-107 EQIIQIC
+107 EEIIEIC

-136 RKDSRKANF
+136 RKNSRKANF

-178 FYQVA
+178 FYQVS
-183 LTNYYFAQE
+183 LTNYYFAKE

-219 NDSEKALEFIEKIGN
+219 NDIEKALEFIEKIGN
-234 IDNEYSPAQE
+234 IDNEYSPEQE

-252 KNLLAEAK
+252 KNLLAEGN
-260 YLESKEYFAK
+260 YVESKDYFAK

-284 AQVYLTVG
+284 AKVYLTV
-292 SIYGEMGDNEKF
+292 SDIYGEMGDNEKF

-320 EYMMESIFNIIK
+320 EYMMNSLFNIIK

-351 AAAIKAKNKYN
+351 ATAIKTKNKYN

-384 EYIIKCIEIVS
+384 EYLVKCIDIVS
-395 KLDNDKILGNLY
+395 KLNDDKILGNLY

-415 GVSKEKE
+415 GISKEKE
-422 LECYQKGVSIF
+422 LECYQKGVAIF
-433 KKLEI
+433 KNLEI

>member
-1 MLKWVRYMNNIL
+1 MNIL

-88 LQSEIYIKRDALDE
+88 LESEIYIKKGELDD

-107 EQIIQIC
+107 HQIIEIC

-145 YFEKALFHFIKN
+145 YFEKALFYFIKN
-157 DDKKRIFQCYMNI
+157 DDKKRIFECYMNS
-170 ANIYFEDK
+170 ADIYFEDG

-183 LTNYYFAQE
+183 LINYSFAKD
-192 ILDEI
+192 ILNQITTDE
-197 NVDDPDTYKEL
+197 PDTYKDL
-208 YSKISKCYIKM
+208 YSKISKCYM
-219 NDSEKALEFIEKIGN
+219 RMDDSEKALEYIELIGS
-234 IDNEYSPAQE
+234 IDNNYSPTQE

-252 KNLLAEAK
+252 KKLLSEGK
-260 YLESKEYFAK
+260 YLDSKDYFTK

-292 SIYGEMGDNEKF
+292 KIYGEMGDNEK
-304 LEYSEKVY
+304 LLQYSEKVY
-312 DIKKNDSD
+312 DLKKSDSD
-320 EYMMESIFNIIK
+320 EYMMDSLFNIIE
-332 SYIETNE
+332 SYIDSNNFEQ
-339 LELAKKYSKLAL
+339 AKKYSKLAL
-351 AAAIKAKNKYN
+351 AAAIKIKSKYD

-375 YKGETDISI
+375 YKGETEISI
-384 EYIIKCIEIVS
+384 EYLLKCIDIVS
-395 KLDNDKILGNLY
+395 ALDKEEVLGNLY

-415 GVSKEKE
+415 GISKDKE
-422 LECYQKGVSIF
+422 LECYQKGVTIF
-433 KKLEI
+433 KNLEI

>member
-1 MLKWVRYMNNIL
+1 MNIL

-107 EQIIQIC
+107 HKIIEIC
-114 EEYDLSE
+114 EEYGLSE

-131 NIYLK
+131 DIYLK
-136 RKDSRKANF
+136 RKDGATANF
-145 YFEKALFHFIKN
+145 YFEKALFYFIKN

-170 ANIYFEDK
+170 ANIYFDEE
-178 FYQVA
+178 FYQVS
-183 LTNYYFAQE
+183 LTNYYFAKD
-192 ILDEI
+192 ILEEI
-197 NVDDPDTYKEL
+197 NIDDPDTYKEL
-208 YSKISKCYIKM
+208 YSKISKCYMKL
-219 NDSEKALEFIEKIGN
+219 NDSEKSLEFIEKIGN
-234 IDNEYSPAQE
+234 IDNDYSPEQE
-244 VEMLVLKA
+244 IELLVLKA
-252 KNLLAEAK
+252 KKLLAEGEYVK
-260 YLESKEYFAK
+260 SKDYFAK

-284 AQVYLTVG
+284 AQIYLTVG
-292 SIYGEMGDNEKF
+292 SIYAEMGDNEKF

-312 DIKKNDSD
+312 DIKKNDTD
-320 EYMMESIFNIIK
+320 EYMMNSLYNIIQ
-332 SYIETNE
+332 SYIDADDFEM
-339 LELAKKYSKLAL
+339 AKKYSKLAL
-351 AAAIKAKNKYN
+351 AAAIKNKSKYD
-362 EFRALK
+362 EYKALK

-384 EYIIKCIEIVS
+384 EYLIKCIEIVS
-395 KLDNDKILGNLY
+395 KLDEEKILGNLY

-415 GVSKEKE
+415 GISKEKE
-422 LECYQKGVSIF
+422 LECYQKGITIF
-433 KKLEI
+433 KDLEI

>member
-1 MLKWVRYMNNIL
+1 MNIL

-88 LQSEIYIKRDALDE
+88 LESEIYIKKGELDD

-107 EQIIQIC
+107 HQIIEIC

-157 DDKKRIFQCYMNI
+157 DDKKRIFECYMNS
-170 ANIYFEDK
+170 ADIYFEDG

-183 LTNYYFAQE
+183 LTSYSFAKD
-192 ILDEI
+192 ILNQITTDE
-197 NVDDPDTYKEL
+197 PDTYKDL
-208 YSKISKCYIKM
+208 YSKISKCYM
-219 NDSEKALEFIEKIGN
+219 RMDDSEKALEYIELIGS
-234 IDNEYSPAQE
+234 IDNNYSPTQE

-252 KNLLAEAK
+252 KKLLSEGK
-260 YLESKEYFAK
+260 YLDSKDYFTK

-292 SIYGEMGDNEKF
+292 KIYGEMGDNEK
-304 LEYSEKVY
+304 LLQYSEKVY
-312 DIKKNDSD
+312 DLKKSDSD
-320 EYMMESIFNIIK
+320 EYMMDSLFNIIE
-332 SYIETNE
+332 SYIDSNNFEQ
-339 LELAKKYSKLAL
+339 AKKYSKLAL
-351 AAAIKAKNKYN
+351 AAAIKTKSKYD

-375 YKGETDISI
+375 YKGETEISI
-384 EYIIKCIEIVS
+384 EYLLKCIDIVS
-395 KLDNDKILGNLY
+395 TLDKEEVLGNLY

-415 GVSKEKE
+415 GISKDKE
-422 LECYQKGVSIF
+422 LECYQKGVTIF
-433 KKLEI
+433 KNLEI

>member
-1 MLKWVRYMNNIL
+1 MLKWVRYMNIL

-83 TDNLI
+83 TDNMI
-88 LQSEIYIKRDALDE
+88 LESEIYIKKGELDD

-107 EQIIQIC
+107 HQIIEIC

-145 YFEKALFHFIKN
+145 YFEKALFYFIKN
-157 DDKKRIFQCYMNI
+157 DDKKRIFECYMNS
-170 ANIYFEDK
+170 ADIYFEDG

-183 LTNYYFAQE
+183 LTNYSFAKD
-192 ILDEI
+192 ILNQITTDE
-197 NVDDPDTYKEL
+197 PDTYKDL
-208 YSKISKCYIKM
+208 YSKISKCYM
-219 NDSEKALEFIEKIGN
+219 RMDDSEKALEYIELIGS
-234 IDNEYSPAQE
+234 IDNNYSPTQE

-252 KNLLAEAK
+252 KKLLSEGK
-260 YLESKEYFAK
+260 YLDSKDYFTK

-292 SIYGEMGDNEKF
+292 KIYGEMGDNENYF
-304 LEYSEKVY
+304 
-312 DIKKNDSD
+312 
-320 EYMMESIFNIIK
+320 SIR
-332 SYIETNE
+332 
-339 LELAKKYSKLAL
+339 KKYM
-351 AAAIKAKNKYN
+351 I
-362 EFRALK
+362 
-368 YYCDIYK
+368 
-375 YKGETDISI
+375 
-384 EYIIKCIEIVS
+384 
-395 KLDNDKILGNLY
+395 
-407 IELGQLYS
+407 
-415 GVSKEKE
+415 
-422 LECYQKGVSIF
+422 
-433 KKLEI
+433 
-438 I
+438 

>member
-1 MLKWVRYMNNIL
+1 MNIL

-88 LQSEIYIKRDALDE
+88 LQSEIYIKRDALDK

-107 EQIIQIC
+107 HEIIEIC
-114 EEYDLSE
+114 EEYGLSE

-131 NIYLK
+131 DIYLK
-136 RKDSRKANF
+136 RKDGATANF
-145 YFEKALFHFIKN
+145 YFEKALFYFIKN

-170 ANIYFEDK
+170 ANIYFDEE
-178 FYQVA
+178 FYQVS
-183 LTNYYFAQE
+183 LTNYYFAKD
-192 ILDEI
+192 ILEEI
-197 NVDDPDTYKEL
+197 NIDDPDTYKEL
-208 YSKISKCYIKM
+208 YSKISKCYMKL
-219 NDSEKALEFIEKIGN
+219 NDSEKSLEFIEKIGN
-234 IDNEYSPAQE
+234 IDNDYSPEQE
-244 VEMLVLKA
+244 IELLVLKA
-252 KNLLAEAK
+252 KKLLAEGEYVK
-260 YLESKEYFAK
+260 SKDYFAK

-284 AQVYLTVG
+284 AQIYLTVG
-292 SIYGEMGDNEKF
+292 SIYAEMGDNEKF

-312 DIKKNDSD
+312 DIKKNDTD
-320 EYMMESIFNIIK
+320 EYMMNSLYNIIQ
-332 SYIETNE
+332 SYIDADDFEM
-339 LELAKKYSKLAL
+339 AKKYSKLAL
-351 AAAIKAKNKYN
+351 AAAIKNKSKYD
-362 EFRALK
+362 EYKALK

-384 EYIIKCIEIVS
+384 EYLIKCIEIVS
-395 KLDNDKILGNLY
+395 KLDEEKILGNLY

-415 GVSKEKE
+415 GISKEKE
-422 LECYQKGVSIF
+422 LECYQKGITIF
-433 KKLEI
+433 KDLEI